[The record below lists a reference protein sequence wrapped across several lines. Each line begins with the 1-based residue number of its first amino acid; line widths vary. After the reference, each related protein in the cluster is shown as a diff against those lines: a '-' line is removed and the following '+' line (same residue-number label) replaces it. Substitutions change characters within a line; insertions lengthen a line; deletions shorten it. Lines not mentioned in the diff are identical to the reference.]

1 MPSYQQ
7 SVASRQVTDGEAA
20 RKPIYA
26 CECNSERVHVT
37 YIVQVANQDESA
49 ASQGV
54 EPPTLQQA
62 LPQVHPQLQPF
73 LGQMLAAAQMQTYG
87 NEQQQQQPQLP
98 PGQQLQGIS
107 NMTPVPHAQD
117 SASDDQHQQEEQ

>member
-1 MPSYQQ
+1 MC
-7 SVASRQVTDGEAA
+7 TM
-20 RKPIYA
+20 
-26 CECNSERVHVT
+26 
-37 YIVQVANQDESA
+37 QVANQDESA

-73 LGQMLAAAQMQTYG
+73 LGQMLAAAQMQSYG
-87 NEQQQQQPQLP
+87 NEQQQQAQLP

-107 NMTPVPHAQD
+107 NMTPVPHAQG
-117 SASDDQHQQEEQ
+117 SAADDQHQEEEQQ

>member
-1 MPSYQQ
+1 MC
-7 SVASRQVTDGEAA
+7 TM
-20 RKPIYA
+20 
-26 CECNSERVHVT
+26 
-37 YIVQVANQDESA
+37 QVANQDESA

-73 LGQMLAAAQMQTYG
+73 LGQMLAAAQMQSYG
-87 NEQQQQQPQLP
+87 NEQQQQSQLP

-107 NMTPVPHAQD
+107 NMTPVPHAQG
-117 SASDDQHQQEEQ
+117 SAADDQHQEEEQQ